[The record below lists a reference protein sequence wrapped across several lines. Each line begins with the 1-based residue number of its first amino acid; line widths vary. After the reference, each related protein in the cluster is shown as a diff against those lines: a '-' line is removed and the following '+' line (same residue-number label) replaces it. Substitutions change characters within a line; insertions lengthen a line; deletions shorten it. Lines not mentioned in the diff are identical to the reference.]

1 MQFGGIIFIDVWSA
15 LERERKLL
23 GKMGAVSFHD
33 GSVTITTPTR

>member
-1 MQFGGIIFIDVWSA
+1 MRFGDIIFADLWSA

-33 GSVTITTPTR
+33 DGVTITAPAR